1 MKKILLGLLAC
12 AGMLFADTLTVF
24 AASST
29 KLAMQEIVADFEKE
43 KPHAKVD
50 IYFSATGKAF
60 AQFTHGFKYDIFLA
74 ADTQYPE
81 SIVKNG
87 DALGEITVYAYG
99 AVALYSKNKELI
111 QEGIEVLKTDKVK
124 KISIANPR
132 LAPYG
137 VAAVEIMQN
146 YGLNESVSKK
156 IVQGDN
162 ISQSVQFVDSG
173 AADVGFVA
181 FSLIKTNAQ
190 EGEYMLIDQ
199 AKYKPLKQAF
209 VLTKHAKDKPEAEEF
224 AKFLT
229 SKKAKEVFEKYG
241 FSTPE

>member
-1 MKKILLGLLAC
+1 MSKIIVGLLFFVVSI
-12 AGMLFADTLTVF
+12 FANDIVVF

-29 KLAMQEIVADFEKE
+29 KLAMQEIVKDFEKIYPDT
-43 KPHAKVD
+43 KIT
-50 IYFSATGKAF
+50 IYFSATGKAY

-81 SIVKNG
+81 SIAKQG
-87 DALGEITVYAYG
+87 DALSDVKIYAHG
-99 AVALYSKNKELI
+99 AVALYSKNKALI
-111 QEGIEVLKTDKVK
+111 KEGIEVLATDKVK

-137 VAAVEIMQN
+137 VAALEILQS
-146 YGLNESVSKK
+146 YKLNESVSGK

-181 FSLIKTNAQ
+181 YSLIKNSAE
-190 EGEYMLIDQ
+190 EGEYLLVDPRM
-199 AKYKPLKQAF
+199 YKPLMQAF
-209 VLTKHAKDKPEAEEF
+209 VITKY
-224 AKFLT
+224 
-229 SKKAKEVFEKYG
+229 AKEKPSVHLLAEYILSPKAQTVFQKYG
-241 FSTPE
+241 FTTP